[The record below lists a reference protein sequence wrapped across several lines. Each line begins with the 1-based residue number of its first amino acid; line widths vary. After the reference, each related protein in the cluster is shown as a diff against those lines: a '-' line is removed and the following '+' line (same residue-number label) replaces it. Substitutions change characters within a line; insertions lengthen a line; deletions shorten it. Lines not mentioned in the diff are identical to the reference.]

1 MTRLLA
7 LMLTCVLALPVAAQT
22 LAAADAPAL
31 EPVPAEGLT
40 LDQFQ
45 WVARPVVVFADSP
58 ADPNFVRQMEL
69 LAERP
74 EVLAIRDV
82 VVITDTDP
90 AARSDIRRA
99 LRPRGF
105 SLVVVGKDG
114 RVIQRKP
121 SPWDVREITRAIDR
135 TPQGQQEIQDRL
147 HSNTG
152 GR

>member
-31 EPVPAEGLT
+31 EPLPADGLT

-45 WVARPVVVFADSP
+45 WVARPVVVFADTP
-58 ADPNFVRQMEL
+58 ADPNFMRQMEL

-74 EVLAIRDV
+74 DVLAIRDV

-90 AARSDIRRA
+90 AARSDVRQA

-121 SPWDVREITRAIDR
+121 APWDVREITRAIDR

-147 HSNTG
+147 RGNTG

>member
-31 EPVPAEGLT
+31 EPQPAEGLT
-40 LDQFQ
+40 MEQFQ

-58 ADPNFVRQMEL
+58 ADPNFVRQMAL

-74 EVLAIRDV
+74 DALAIRDV

-90 AARSDIRRA
+90 AARSEVRRA

-105 SLVVVGKDG
+105 SLVLVGKDG

-121 SPWDVREITRAIDR
+121 SPWDVREITGAIDR

-147 HSNTG
+147 RGNTG

>member
-1 MTRLLA
+1 MTRLIA
-7 LMLTCVLALPVAAQT
+7 LLLSCALSLPVAAQT

-31 EPVPAEGLT
+31 APLDAEGLT
-40 LDQFQ
+40 LEQFQ

-58 ADPNFVRQMEL
+58 ADPNFVRQMAL

-74 EVLAIRDV
+74 EALSIRSV
-82 VVITDTDP
+82 VVISDTDP
-90 AARSDIRRA
+90 AARSDIRRV

-105 SLVVVGKDG
+105 SLVLVGRDG
-114 RVIQRKP
+114 RVILRKP

-147 HSNTG
+147 RGNTG